1 MSDGLTDD
9 VLRAQIGRYL
19 DGLATTADRTAV
31 ERALLEDAT
40 ARVFAEEV
48 LLRDLLRHA
57 PPEVPPAEVVARW
70 EAAVL
75 GELESADD
83 DAPGWFTQTLSA
95 LGWSFRGAALSLD
108 AGAEVTR
115 LSMTGVRTALPK
127 REPPPP
133 LWRRLLRRPQ

>member
-1 MSDGLTDD
+1 MSEA
-9 VLRAQIGRYL
+9 LRARIGRYL
-19 DGLATTADRTAV
+19 DGQATAAERSAV
-31 ERALLEDAT
+31 EQALLEDAT
-40 ARVFAEEV
+40 ARIFAEEV

-75 GELESADD
+75 GDLESADE
-83 DAPGWFTQTLSA
+83 DAPGWFTQTLDA

-115 LSMTGVRTALPK
+115 LSMTGVRSALPK

-133 LWRRLLRRPQ
+133 LWRRLLRWPR